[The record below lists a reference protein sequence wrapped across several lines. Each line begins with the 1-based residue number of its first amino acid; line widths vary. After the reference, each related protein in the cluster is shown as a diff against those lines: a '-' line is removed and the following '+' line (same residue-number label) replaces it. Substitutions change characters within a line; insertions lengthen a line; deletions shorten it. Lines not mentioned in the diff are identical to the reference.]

1 MASTPPSAGDS
12 ESRGAAAPTDVV
24 VNGDA
29 KGFAQA
35 IVVGRH
41 RFAAD
46 EPERLG
52 GTDTGPNPYDLIAA
66 ALGACTSMTVSLYAR
81 RKQWPLEAVTV
92 TLRHSKV
99 HAADCA
105 NCETKD
111 GMLDRIEV
119 EIELRGDLDEEQQ
132 RRLLDIAN
140 RCPVHKTL
148 TSKVD
153 IRTTLR
159 NSS

>member
-1 MASTPPSAGDS
+1 VV
-12 ESRGAAAPTDVV
+12 RG
-24 VNGDA
+24 GA
-29 KGFAQA
+29 KGFAQEIA
-35 IVVGRH
+35 VGRH
-41 RFAAD
+41 RLTAD

-52 GTDTGPNPYDLIAA
+52 GTDQGPNPYDLIVA
-66 ALGACTSMTVSLYAR
+66 ALGACTSMTMSLYAR
-81 RKQWPLEAVTV
+81 RKQWPLDAVTV
-92 TLRHSKV
+92 KLRHAKV

-105 NCETKD
+105 NCEIKD

-119 EIELRGDLDEEQQ
+119 EIELRGDLDEEQR

-148 TSKVD
+148 TSEVD
-153 IRTTLR
+153 IHTTLR